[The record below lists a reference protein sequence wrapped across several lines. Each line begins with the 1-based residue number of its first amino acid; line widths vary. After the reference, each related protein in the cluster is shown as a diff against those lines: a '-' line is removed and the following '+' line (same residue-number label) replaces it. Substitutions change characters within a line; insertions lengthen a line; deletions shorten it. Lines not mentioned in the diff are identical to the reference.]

1 MAKYNEF
8 GQMGSI
14 YRETAGQV
22 TPPYGMCI
30 VAIQFLADNILTEL
44 TPIDNVNGNNYEY
57 IGHANTAHNG
67 PATTQNTG
75 GGASTAGSNTL
86 TLSGANA
93 AIKPGM
99 LVTGTGIPVVSS
111 TTEGIKVERIS
122 GTTLTLSRGVPSI
135 GGGVTLSFWEK
146 FGSGNG
152 GRNTAPAVFPKGIT
166 IYGKWKSCTP
176 TADANGG
183 IICYLGALNE

>member
-57 IGHANTAHNG
+57 IGSANTAHNG
-67 PATTQNTG
+67 PLTTQNTA
-75 GGASTAGSNTL
+75 GGASVAGSNTL

-111 TTEGIKVERIS
+111 TMEGIKVERIS

-152 GRNTAPAVFPKGIT
+152 GRDTAPAVFPKGIT